1 MRERGKILQISPFL
15 PIRIGK
21 RGLLNEKIFKMPIE
35 IAKTL
40 CYNGDENRAAR
51 VKGALCGSF
60 GPRLCGRIEE
70 GEMVRVVIV
79 EDEQAESER
88 LQSLLE
94 RYSRENGMQFEV
106 QTYTSSLTFLAEY
119 NRTVDI
125 VFMDIELPDVNGME
139 ISRRL
144 RKQDAAVMI
153 VFVTNMA
160 QFAVQG
166 YEVAAQDFIV
176 KPAQYGEFAL
186 KLAKA
191 LVQLDRQAD
200 RYIRLTCNGVVRCI
214 GLNALYYVEVIEHL
228 IIYHTEGGNIEVTGS
243 LKAAEQQLAGRGFV
257 RCNSCYLVNLRA
269 VREVNDTDAVLVSG
283 DRLRVSRSKRK
294 AFLQAL
300 ADFYGGA

>member
-1 MRERGKILQISPFL
+1 M
-15 PIRIGK
+15 IRV
-21 RGLLNEKIFKMPIE
+21 
-35 IAKTL
+35 A
-40 CYNGDENRAAR
+40 
-51 VKGALCGSF
+51 
-60 GPRLCGRIEE
+60 
-70 GEMVRVVIV
+70 IV
-79 EDEQAESER
+79 EDEPAEAER
-88 LQSLLE
+88 LQSLLA
-94 RYSRENGMQFEV
+94 RYSREKGVQFEV
-106 QTYTSSLTFLAEY
+106 QTYTSALTFLAEY